1 VLWYVFFLVIV
12 VIVDRNDGLADC
24 HQNRLAGPSA
34 HNINHTLSK
43 QTYLGAAG
51 AALALI
57 ISSPFSAQDAPSFSL
72 PTISLPAGSTKA
84 PATAAAPP
92 SAVKKIEKKVK
103 KLKSTSP
110 YDFSLEEEVKLE
122 EKEVKKDLEAEKKA
136 SAQAKKDEIAAEK
149 AAEKEAAAI
158 DAEKKVGSPGRIHH

>member
-1 VLWYVFFLVIV
+1 MFS
-12 VIVDRNDGLADC
+12 GLIIIIY
-24 HQNRLAGPSA
+24 P
-34 HNINHTLSK
+34 TFSK

-57 ISSPFSAQDAPSFSL
+57 VASPFSAKDTPSFSL
-72 PTISLPAGSTKA
+72 PSVSLPARSPKA
-84 PATAAAPP
+84 PVTATAPL
-92 SAVKKIEKKVK
+92 SAVKKVEKKVK

-110 YDFSLEEEVKLE
+110 YDFSLEEEVKSA

-136 SAQAKKDEIAAEK
+136 AAQVKKDEIAAEK

-158 DAEKKVGSPGRIHH
+158 NAEKKVSLSTNA